1 MRNEERRF
9 VRVRI
14 AIEVSFVFSPS
25 PTAPVP
31 SESRNRSVYS
41 SQTSAVVESHIP
53 RVQAFCEWPGLNTSL
68 SPSNRERKKD
78 FPDLPG
84 PHIATTAIGFFICR
98 NISTDLLVRTN
109 SGLIA
114 VSPLQSVLLTE

>member
-14 AIEVSFVFSPS
+14 AIEVSLAVSPS

-53 RVQAFCEWPGLNTSL
+53 RVQAFCE
-68 SPSNRERKKD
+68 
-78 FPDLPG
+78 
-84 PHIATTAIGFFICR
+84 
-98 NISTDLLVRTN
+98 
-109 SGLIA
+109 
-114 VSPLQSVLLTE
+114 